1 MIEVEGRSAKCE
13 GVGTPIGPP
22 SSVYIRL
29 SQGPHERRMM
39 LTHFGLAAAV
49 YPGAGMSAKIRDLVD
64 AFPQGIA
71 DFAAAPVR
79 SSKSSEK

>member
-1 MIEVEGRSAKCE
+1 MNSEMIEVEGRSAKCE

-39 LTHFGLAAAV
+39 LTHFRLAAAV
-49 YPGAGMSAKIRDLVD
+49 YPGAGKSAKIRELVMST
-64 AFPQGIA
+64 GV
-71 DFAAAPVR
+71 AAYEQCIKLGQPD
-79 SSKSSEK
+79 